1 MQKANKIIEQFWLI
15 FTIAS
20 FLYACYA
27 LLFTEGWPSGARN
40 FIIPAIAFF
49 WWLFR
54 RNMRKRM
61 EKNAANT
68 PQNK

>member
-1 MQKANKIIEQFWLI
+1 MMKLAKMFEQFWLV

-27 LLFTEGWPSGARN
+27 VYLEGWERGRVN
-40 FIIPAIAFF
+40 FLIPVIAFF

-54 RNMRKRM
+54 RGMRKRM
-61 EKNAANT
+61 ERN
-68 PQNK
+68 QQGQS

>member
-1 MQKANKIIEQFWLI
+1 MLKLTKIFEQFWLI

-27 LLFTEGWPSGARN
+27 VYADGWERGARN
-40 FIIPAIAFF
+40 FIIPVIAFF

-54 RNMRKRM
+54 RGMRRRM
-61 EKNAANT
+61 ERN
-68 PQNK
+68 QQG